1 MNKERKIIDSWQ
13 KVSVAQY
20 GRMVELQKEHP
31 TDSVYYIIEELYG
44 IDDAQALP
52 LQEFSTLQAALRS
65 FSEDPIAE
73 AKLTGSATYTI
84 NGRVYEVD
92 CVPGNFTAG
101 QYVDFT
107 NYVKN
112 GAGLEDIL
120 SVVVLPKGHR
130 YNDGYDMQQARE
142 DIGCLPCTVGFAVV
156 RFFALWLKRFTA
168 TSLRFLTSKKMRGK
182 MTEERVE
189 EMKSLLRD
197 LQAATASC
205 PIFSPTAAS
214 RTRP

>member
-1 MNKERKIIDSWQ
+1 MNKERKIIDGWQ

-20 GRMVELQKEHP
+20 GRIVEIQREHP
-31 TDSVYYIIEELYG
+31 TDCARYIIEELYD
-44 IDDAQALP
+44 IDDAEALP
-52 LQEFSTLQAALRS
+52 LQEYAGLVAALRA
-65 FSEDPIAE
+65 FSEEPVAE
-73 AKLTGSATYTI
+73 ARLTGSATYTI

-112 GAGLEDIL
+112 GAVLEDIL

-214 RTRP
+214 RTRR